1 MGKTKDAL
9 FKEKFGP
16 KISAAENLDRHGIP
30 TYCRIQ
36 VPMLDRHGWR
46 DMAPHL
52 RHLADMLEANSK
64 NQDLTDLAAAINIQ
78 FAINHINRLLKME
91 CLPNKVAK
99 DTNKEFD
106 APRNIVTISG
116 VSR

>member
-1 MGKTKDAL
+1 MGKTKDDL

-46 DMAPHL
+46 DMAP
-52 RHLADMLEANSK
+52 
-64 NQDLTDLAAAINIQ
+64 
-78 FAINHINRLLKME
+78 F
-91 CLPNKVAK
+91 
-99 DTNKEFD
+99 
-106 APRNIVTISG
+106 G
-116 VSR
+116 